1 MSIMNDRWIKNQS
14 TGPKFHYY
22 YEGELIHEYL
32 DIEWFKFEDV
42 KEPLRLL
49 EVGDVFQPDDGTTI
63 VLATKGDMISPFV
76 GESVK
81 EILKDGKLVKA
92 PSHGLSSYG
101 YDIRLGRNFK
111 VMNGYRSAKNAVIDP
126 TEPEHMEGFF
136 TDINDVDALELAPHS
151 FALGVS
157 MERITMPNN
166 VTAVCMAKSTL
177 ARIGATFQVTPIEC
191 AWSGYVT
198 LEIKNETD
206 HPIRL
211 HAGMGVMQLI
221 FHEGL
226 APSTTYADRGG
237 KYQNQEA
244 LPVVAR

>member
-1 MSIMNDRWIKNQS
+1 
-14 TGPKFHYY
+14 
-22 YEGELIHEYL
+22 
-32 DIEWFKFEDV
+32 
-42 KEPLRLL
+42 
-49 EVGDVFQPDDGTTI
+49 
-63 VLATKGDMISPFV
+63 
-76 GESVK
+76 
-81 EILKDGKLVKA
+81 
-92 PSHGLSSYG
+92 
-101 YDIRLGRNFK
+101 
-111 VMNGYRSAKNAVIDP
+111 
-126 TEPEHMEGFF
+126 
-136 TDINDVDALELAPHS
+136 
-151 FALGVS
+151 
-157 MERITMPNN
+157 MPNN

-237 KYQNQEA
+237 KYQNQDSPPNPGASLHPLRLDAA
-244 LPVVAR
+244 LIVSCHF